1 MATFSPSFLDQIR
14 RRLSL
19 ADVIGRYATVQ
30 KRGSNLLACCPFHKE
45 KSPSFYIYEED
56 GHYHCYGCKAHG
68 DVFTFLMEKKGY
80 TFPEVV
86 EELAGQAG
94 LQMPRDGESDEK
106 DRLVREKRELYHEI
120 MEHAAQFYE
129 KKLLSNKGTQAKK
142 YIDNR
147 GITQET
153 QKIFRLGYA
162 PRGNV
167 LLDHLQSQGYKTS
180 DLKTLGL
187 IKASRHTD
195 SRAQET
201 QDSKA
206 VDKGGAFYDNF
217 RDRLIFPIWDN
228 RGRVIA
234 FGGRI
239 LGAGEPKYLNSPET
253 PLYHKSHIVYGYHL
267 ARQHK
272 AKEAPV
278 ICSEGYMDVIA
289 LHQGGF
295 KGAVAPL
302 GTAITESQL
311 RLLWRLDK
319 EPIICLDGDSAGE
332 KAAFRALEIAL
343 PVLQAGHS
351 LRFVSL
357 PSGEDPDTL
366 IQAGKGEMLQNLYD
380 TASPL
385 VEKLWHTT
393 LAETPIDTP
402 EQKADLRK
410 KLFGFLGQI
419 RDGSVR
425 KSYEFDIN
433 DRMRAHLRQLSAAKY
448 NKGRQH
454 ESTRGNFQGAFAR
467 KISSQATAMY
477 SINVGDTQTRILFA
491 CLLNHPEILPD
502 VEHEFMEINL
512 EQPDFVALREEVIHY
527 LFEGLELDKQSLNN
541 HLYSKG
547 LSDTVESICNAST
560 YTHARFAQPTEN
572 KDAVL
577 ESWRRIWNFYQGK
590 SALEQDL
597 KTVRDQLEANP
608 TAENFSKLKRLQ
620 EEMAL
625 LKQ

>member
-1 MATFSPSFLDQIR
+1 MATFSSSFLDQIR

-45 KSPSFYIYEED
+45 KTPSFYIYEED

-68 DVFTFLMEKKGY
+68 DVFAFLMEKKGY

-94 LQMPRDGESDEK
+94 LQIPRDGESDRK
-106 DRLVREKRELYHEI
+106 DNLAKEQRELFHEI
-120 MEHAAQFYE
+120 MEQAAKFYE
-129 KKLLSNKGTQAKK
+129 KQLLSNRGSQAKR

-147 GITQET
+147 GITPKT

-167 LLDHLQSQGYKTS
+167 LSEHLQGLTYKID

-187 IKASRHTD
+187 VKESRDRPGEH
-195 SRAQET
+195 
-201 QDSKA
+201 
-206 VDKGGAFYDNF
+206 YDNF

-228 RGRVIA
+228 RGKVIA

-253 PLYHKSHIVYGYHL
+253 PLYHKGHIVYGYHL
-267 ARQHK
+267 AREYK

-302 GTAITESQL
+302 GTAITESQV
-311 RLLWRLDK
+311 RLLWCLHK

-357 PSGEDPDTL
+357 PPGEDPDTL
-366 IQAGKGEMLQNLYD
+366 IQAGKGSLLQNLYE

-385 VEKLWHTT
+385 VEKLWNTT
-393 LAETPIDTP
+393 IAGVSLDTP
-402 EQKADLRK
+402 EQKAALRK
-410 KLFGFLGQI
+410 KLFGFLGKI

-425 KSYEFDIN
+425 TGYEFDIN
-433 DRMRAHLRQLSAAKY
+433 ARMRAHLRQLSADKY
-448 NKGRQH
+448 NQ
-454 ESTRGNFQGAFAR
+454 ERGHSVKRHFQSSFAR
-467 KISSQATAMY
+467 QASAKATALY
-477 SINVGDTQTRILFA
+477 SINVNDLQTRILFA
-491 CLLNHPEILPD
+491 CILNHPGILSD
-502 VEHEFMEINL
+502 VEHEFMEINF
-512 EQPDFVALREEVIHY
+512 ENSAFMTLREEIMQY
-527 LFEGLELDKQSLNN
+527 LFDGLKLDKVSLNN
-541 HLYSKG
+541 HLYGKG
-547 LSDTVESICNAST
+547 LRDTVESICNAST

-572 KDAVL
+572 QDVVL
-577 ESWRRIWNFYQGK
+577 ENWRRMWHFCQGK

-597 KTVRDQLEANP
+597 LVVRDQLGLDP
-608 TAENFSKLKRLQ
+608 TTENFSKLKRLQ
-620 EEMAL
+620 EEIAL
-625 LKQ
+625 LKN